1 MTIFGQSTFIESKKM
16 QKNPIKKLG
25 KPKSRKS
32 RIREPREKKIIC
44 QGLKSLRGQPE
55 AYDELKKIVSVSLTP
70 TAIEGLNN
78 LSRTYMVSRSELI
91 ERIGRQIIKINEVDN
106 SD

>member
-1 MTIFGQSTFIESKKM
+1 MQNSPRKK
-16 QKNPIKKLG
+16 PG
-25 KPKSRKS
+25 RPKSPKS
-32 RIREPREKKIIC
+32 KSREPREKKIIC
-44 QGLKSLRGQPE
+44 KGLKSLRGQPE

-70 TAIEGLNN
+70 TALLGLDN

-91 ERIGRQIIKINEVDN
+91 ERIGRQIIQINEVDD

>member
-1 MTIFGQSTFIESKKM
+1 MPKNLRKKA
-16 QKNPIKKLG
+16 G
-25 KPKSRKS
+25 RPKSQKS
-32 RIREPREKKIIC
+32 RIREPREKKISR

-78 LSRTYMVSRSELI
+78 LSRAYMISRSELI
-91 ERIGRQIIKINEVDN
+91 ERIGRDVIQLIKVDN
-106 SD
+106 LD

>member
-1 MTIFGQSTFIESKKM
+1 MPKNLRKKADR
-16 QKNPIKKLG
+16 
-25 KPKSRKS
+25 PKSQKS
-32 RIREPREKKIIC
+32 RIREPREKKIIR

-78 LSRTYMVSRSELI
+78 LSRAYMISRSELI
-91 ERIGRQIIKINEVDN
+91 ERIGRYVIQLIKVENLD
-106 SD
+106 

>member
-1 MTIFGQSTFIESKKM
+1 M
-16 QKNPIKKLG
+16 QKNLRKKPG
-25 KPKSRKS
+25 RPKSQKS
-32 RIREPREKKIIC
+32 RIREPREKKIIR

-70 TAIEGLNN
+70 TAIDGLDN
-78 LSRTYMVSRSELI
+78 LSRTYMISRSEFI
-91 ERIGRQIIKINEVDN
+91 ERIGRHIIQIIEVDN